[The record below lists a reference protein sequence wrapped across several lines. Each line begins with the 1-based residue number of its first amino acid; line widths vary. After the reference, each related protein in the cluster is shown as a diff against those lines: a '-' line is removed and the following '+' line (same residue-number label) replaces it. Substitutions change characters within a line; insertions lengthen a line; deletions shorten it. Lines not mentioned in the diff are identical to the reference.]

1 MATEA
6 HFAMEFGRQNEEER
20 LPWSFQ

>member
-1 MATEA
+1 MEA